1 MDRNEKES
9 DVPTNV
15 GAELASV
22 PFGRMIYDMASA
34 IARSQSALDQS
45 SIALV
50 QVLANTKFD
59 YVPDVVET
67 LTPAPR
73 QVTTTHPD
81 GTTVGLTDS
90 NGHAVMVTG
99 VHIDV
104 DVSPSFP
111 LTLLQAGVNPTF
123 YQFTDSTIVIKMA
136 VTSTTEV
143 DDTITTSTD
152 YSGRQ
157 FWFGGGSVA
166 SHVNASYAGKYSYD
180 VSGSSSLSTTLACV
194 PPPKNI
200 MPRFFLINAMD
211 SKNIQINQS

>member
-1 MDRNEKES
+1 M
-9 DVPTNV
+9 PNV

-50 QVLANTKFD
+50 QVLASSTFA
-59 YVPDVVET
+59 YIPDVVET

-73 QVTTTHPD
+73 QVMVGGDPD
-81 GTTVGLTDS
+81 NGIPPSGLLDAHG
-90 NGHAVMVTG
+90 NKVMVTG
-99 VHIDV
+99 IHVDY
-104 DVSPSFP
+104 DVSEPFAM
-111 LTLLQAGVNPTF
+111 TLLQAGVNPTF
-123 YQFTDSTIVIKMA
+123 YQFTNSTIVIKMA

-143 DDTITTSTD
+143 DDTITTST
-152 YSGRQ
+152 SITGRQ

-180 VSGSSSLSTTLACV
+180 VAGSSSLSTTLACV
-194 PPPKNI
+194 PPPKNM
-200 MPRFFLINAMD
+200 MPRFFLVNAM
-211 SKNIQINQS
+211 NPNAIQVNQS